1 MRNHGFMKPPYHDGI
16 KKSGGTVITES
27 MRNTTT
33 YANNL
38 RLRKIVYT
46 GTFDPDEVWYVR
58 VKSVLE
64 NTNLAFLLDYLEFAP
79 KWVYSG
85 SEAEDIW

>member
-1 MRNHGFMKPPYHDGI
+1 MRNHGYMKPPYQDGI
-16 KKSGGTVITES
+16 KKGGNVITES

-38 RLRKIVYT
+38 RLRKIVT
-46 GTFDPDEVWYVR
+46 QTTFRPDEVWYLR

-64 NTNLAFLLDYLEFAP
+64 NTDLAFLLDYIEFAP

-85 SEAEDIW
+85 PEAEDIW